1 MKLNKQ
7 KNDIA
12 EQVDDGYSKGEKF
25 FYYSGSETIVFV
37 YNRTE
42 EHGLVG
48 VLYEDIDATI
58 LHRYNYSRTN
68 EFAIENCYKHK
79 LVKIVFEDE
88 ELLNS
93 LAERSM
99 NGEDVLAEY
108 MEAVADVSENNEF
121 ALVSTRSKANLEGMK
136 ISAEIAEAKVR
147 NIQRAVQMKIEQKKN
162 EMDIIRRQFETQLA
176 VIQKQMKRIGRV
188 IGMIELYAGISEELV
203 CLKEGVKA
211 PDDAPI
217 HVRQMTL
224 YMDEEYGDYHND
236 GLDINKIHVFD
247 EWLVSEAYKE
257 LLPNDKCV
265 VSFRPRRYKKEYH
278 DARLT
283 AEMERL
289 NRMCFIYMRN
299 GENTYCVQ
307 TDHLYIIDQLIPS
320 KDEAQNIQEQV
331 DKATFK
337 KQEQEAQEEFTYKY
351 MRIGIFLQGILDRT
365 EIFSPIPLGVSIF
378 DTDKS
383 GDFIKFVYDN
393 DNVLT
398 NGIISF
404 NEWKKQTSELIQ
416 EGSRVL
422 LVGHFSRKDYKDR
435 LVRYYSNEWSI
446 PDMPNTDIYTV
457 EMTDYNPN
465 SYRDKSKCLCIK
477 YQAGGEV
484 YSWGRGGTERKNKL
498 TFVIYPSDSFIFN
511 YDQLDINL
519 IDYYLKDRVN
529 RKNYLGMMPILKN
542 IRKLLVIEQEKE
554 HQFALMLQGET
565 GKSLEKI
572 SEAVE
577 WWKYKN
583 KWKRYIN
590 SDDAKAYRM
599 IKSKLEKQK

>member
-1 MKLNKQ
+1 
-7 KNDIA
+7 
-12 EQVDDGYSKGEKF
+12 
-25 FYYSGSETIVFV
+25 
-37 YNRTE
+37 
-42 EHGLVG
+42 
-48 VLYEDIDATI
+48 
-58 LHRYNYSRTN
+58 
-68 EFAIENCYKHK
+68 
-79 LVKIVFEDE
+79 
-88 ELLNS
+88 
-93 LAERSM
+93 
-99 NGEDVLAEY
+99 
-108 MEAVADVSENNEF
+108 
-121 ALVSTRSKANLEGMK
+121 
-136 ISAEIAEAKVR
+136 
-147 NIQRAVQMKIEQKKN
+147 
-162 EMDIIRRQFETQLA
+162 
-176 VIQKQMKRIGRV
+176 
-188 IGMIELYAGISEELV
+188 
-203 CLKEGVKA
+203 
-211 PDDAPI
+211 
-217 HVRQMTL
+217 
-224 YMDEEYGDYHND
+224 
-236 GLDINKIHVFD
+236 
-247 EWLVSEAYKE
+247 
-257 LLPNDKCV
+257 
-265 VSFRPRRYKKEYH
+265 
-278 DARLT
+278 
-283 AEMERL
+283 
-289 NRMCFIYMRN
+289 
-299 GENTYCVQ
+299 
-307 TDHLYIIDQLIPS
+307 
-320 KDEAQNIQEQV
+320 
-331 DKATFK
+331 
-337 KQEQEAQEEFTYKY
+337 

-365 EIFSPIPLGVSIF
+365 EIFSPVPLGISIF

-398 NGIISF
+398 NGMISF

-422 LVGHFSRKDYKDR
+422 LVGRFSEKDYKDR
-435 LVRYYSNEWSI
+435 LVRYYSNELSI

-590 SDDAKAYRM
+590 SDDSKAYRM